1 MDESSSWNFVTIMPT
16 IEYEYDGGK
25 GKKSPTCPNYA

>member
-1 MDESSSWNFVTIMPT
+1 MDEMKRWELVTPMPT

-25 GKKSPTCPNYA
+25 EKALYVPSSG